1 MISTGQLVSERVMLK
16 NDQFFAVSARDGSMR
31 PGEFGGDGLWSGD
44 TRILSTFQDLV
55 DGVRP
60 DPVAFQPDNP
70 CATFQRNAG
79 AVPVTRLRLVDAGLH
94 ERFTRATAGSLK

>member
-44 TRILSTFQDLV
+44 TRILSTFQVLV

-60 DPVAFQPDNP
+60 HLVAVGRTTP
-70 CATFQRNAG
+70 
-79 AVPVTRLRLVDAGLH
+79 LH
-94 ERFTRATAGSLK
+94 PSS